1 VFFVDV
7 DIMTTDQLKEVL
19 GNYKWTL
26 LVALI
31 MFAMVGF
38 GYKLA
43 RIIDEGDSKKVQ
55 AQQETIAILS
65 EENHAL
71 TTKVNQLEVA
81 MELAALT
88 TKVNQLEVAM
98 ELATLETESITNTLS
113 EQKKEL
119 EAQQEL
125 LSFYERVVAP
135 EKTDEGFAIEGVEV
149 FKLSDNTYQLRLV
162 LLQSKQQKAVING
175 SLDIAVVGQRNGEVI
190 TLKSG
195 ESSLLAEDIKYRFR
209 FFQAVNVTLTIE
221 EDINPETIS
230 FSTTVYQYKTRK
242 GSYEISVPWNEAL
255 SVEIE

>member
-1 VFFVDV
+1 MFFVNV

-81 MELAALT
+81 MELA
-88 TKVNQLEVAM
+88 
-98 ELATLETESITNTLS
+98 TLETESITNTLG

-175 SLDIAVVGQRNGEVI
+175 NLDIAVVGQRNSEAI

-221 EDINPETIS
+221 EDINPESIS

-242 GSYEISVPWNEAL
+242 GNYEISVPWNEAL

>member
-1 VFFVDV
+1 MFFVDV

-81 MELAALT
+81 MELA
-88 TKVNQLEVAM
+88 
-98 ELATLETESITNTLS
+98 TLETESITNTLG
-113 EQKKEL
+113 EQKKEI

-135 EKTDEGFAIEGVEV
+135 EKTDEGFAIEGVEI

-175 SLDIAVVGQRNGEVI
+175 SLDIAVVGQRNGEAI

-209 FFQAVNVTLTIE
+209 FFQAVNATLTIE
-221 EDINPETIS
+221 EDINPESIS

-242 GSYEISVPWNEAL
+242 GNYEISVPWNEAL

>member
-1 VFFVDV
+1 MFFVDV

-55 AQQETIAILS
+55 AQKETIAILS
-65 EENHAL
+65 EENH
-71 TTKVNQLEVA
+71 V
-81 MELAALT
+81 LT

-98 ELATLETESITNTLS
+98 ELATLETESITNTLG
-113 EQKKEL
+113 EQKKEI

-135 EKTDEGFAIEGVEV
+135 EKTDEGFAIEGVEI

-175 SLDIAVVGQRNGEVI
+175 SLDIAVVGQRNGEAI

-209 FFQAVNVTLTIE
+209 FFQAVNATLTIE
-221 EDINPETIS
+221 EDINPESIS

-242 GSYEISVPWNEAL
+242 GNYEISVPWNETL

>member
-1 VFFVDV
+1 MFFVDV

-65 EENHAL
+65 EENH
-71 TTKVNQLEVA
+71 
-81 MELAALT
+81 ALT

-221 EDINPETIS
+221 EDINPESIS

-242 GSYEISVPWNEAL
+242 GNYEISVPWNEAL

>member
-1 VFFVDV
+1 MFFVDV

-65 EENHAL
+65 EENH
-71 TTKVNQLEVA
+71 
-81 MELAALT
+81 ALT

-175 SLDIAVVGQRNGEVI
+175 SLDIAVVGQRNGEAI

-221 EDINPETIS
+221 EDINPESIS

-242 GSYEISVPWNEAL
+242 GNYEISVPWNEAL

>member
-1 VFFVDV
+1 MFFVDV

-55 AQQETIAILS
+55 AQQETIAILY

-81 MELAALT
+81 MELA
-88 TKVNQLEVAM
+88 
-98 ELATLETESITNTLS
+98 TLETKSITNTLG

-221 EDINPETIS
+221 EDINPESIA

-242 GSYEISVPWNEAL
+242 GNYEISVPWNEAL

>member
-65 EENHAL
+65 EENH
-71 TTKVNQLEVA
+71 
-81 MELAALT
+81 ALT

>member
-1 VFFVDV
+1 MFFVDV

-55 AQQETIAILS
+55 AQKETIAILS

-71 TTKVNQLEVA
+71 TI
-81 MELAALT
+81 
-88 TKVNQLEVAM
+88 KVNQLEVAM
-98 ELATLETESITNTLS
+98 ELATLETESITNTLG

-135 EKTDEGFAIEGVEV
+135 EKTDEGFAIEGVEI

-175 SLDIAVVGQRNGEVI
+175 NLDIAVVGQRNSEAI

-221 EDINPETIS
+221 EDINPESIS

-242 GSYEISVPWNEAL
+242 GNYEISVPWSEAL

>member
-1 VFFVDV
+1 MFFVDV

-81 MELAALT
+81 MELA
-88 TKVNQLEVAM
+88 
-98 ELATLETESITNTLS
+98 TLETESITNTLG

-175 SLDIAVVGQRNGEVI
+175 SLDIAVVGQRNSEAI

-242 GSYEISVPWNEAL
+242 GNYEISVPWNEAL

>member
-1 VFFVDV
+1 MFFVDV

-81 MELAALT
+81 MELA
-88 TKVNQLEVAM
+88 
-98 ELATLETESITNTLS
+98 TLETESITNTLG

-175 SLDIAVVGQRNGEVI
+175 SLDIAVVGQRNGEAF

-209 FFQAVNVTLTIE
+209 FFQAVNVALTIE
-221 EDINPETIS
+221 EDINPESIA

-242 GSYEISVPWNEAL
+242 GNYEISVPWNEAL

>member
-1 VFFVDV
+1 MFFVDV

-81 MELAALT
+81 MELA
-88 TKVNQLEVAM
+88 
-98 ELATLETESITNTLS
+98 TLETESITNTLG
-113 EQKKEL
+113 EQKKEI

>member
-1 VFFVDV
+1 MFFVNV
-7 DIMTTDQLKEVL
+7 NIMTTDQLKEVL

-65 EENHAL
+65 EENH
-71 TTKVNQLEVA
+71 
-81 MELAALT
+81 ALT

>member
-55 AQQETIAILS
+55 AQKETIAILS
-65 EENHAL
+65 EENHVL
-71 TTKVNQLEVA
+71 TTK
-81 MELAALT
+81 M
-88 TKVNQLEVAM
+88 NQLEVAM
-98 ELATLETESITNTLS
+98 ELATLETESITNTLG
-113 EQKKEL
+113 EQKKEI

-242 GSYEISVPWNEAL
+242 GNYEISVPWNEAL

>member
-1 VFFVDV
+1 
-7 DIMTTDQLKEVL
+7 
-19 GNYKWTL
+19 
-26 LVALI
+26 
-31 MFAMVGF
+31 
-38 GYKLA
+38 
-43 RIIDEGDSKKVQ
+43 
-55 AQQETIAILS
+55 
-65 EENHAL
+65 
-71 TTKVNQLEVA
+71 
-81 MELAALT
+81 
-88 TKVNQLEVAM
+88 
-98 ELATLETESITNTLS
+98 
-113 EQKKEL
+113 
-119 EAQQEL
+119 

>member
-1 VFFVDV
+1 MFFVDV

-65 EENHAL
+65 EENHS
-71 TTKVNQLEVA
+71 
-81 MELAALT
+81 LT

-98 ELATLETESITNTLS
+98 ELATLETESITNTLG

-242 GSYEISVPWNEAL
+242 GNYEISVPWNEAL

>member
-1 VFFVDV
+1 MFFVDV

-81 MELAALT
+81 MELA
-88 TKVNQLEVAM
+88 
-98 ELATLETESITNTLS
+98 TLETESITNTLG
-113 EQKKEL
+113 EQKKEI

-221 EDINPETIS
+221 EDINPESIS

-242 GSYEISVPWNEAL
+242 GNYEISVPWNEAL

>member
-1 VFFVDV
+1 MFFVDV

-81 MELAALT
+81 MELA
-88 TKVNQLEVAM
+88 
-98 ELATLETESITNTLS
+98 TLETESITNTLG

-175 SLDIAVVGQRNGEVI
+175 NLDIAVVGQRNSEAI

-209 FFQAVNVTLTIE
+209 FFQAVNATLTIE
-221 EDINPETIS
+221 EDINPESIS

-242 GSYEISVPWNEAL
+242 GNYEISVPWSEAL

>member
-1 VFFVDV
+1 MFFVDV

-55 AQQETIAILS
+55 AQQETIAILY

-81 MELAALT
+81 MELA
-88 TKVNQLEVAM
+88 
-98 ELATLETESITNTLS
+98 TLEAESITNTLG

-175 SLDIAVVGQRNGEVI
+175 SLDIAVVGQRNGEAI

-209 FFQAVNVTLTIE
+209 FFQAVNVTLTID
-221 EDINPETIS
+221 EDINPESIA

-242 GSYEISVPWNEAL
+242 GNYEISVPWNEAL

>member
-1 VFFVDV
+1 MFFVDV

-81 MELAALT
+81 MELA
-88 TKVNQLEVAM
+88 
-98 ELATLETESITNTLS
+98 TLETESITNTLG

-175 SLDIAVVGQRNGEVI
+175 NLDIAVVGQRNSEAI

-242 GSYEISVPWNEAL
+242 GNYEISVPWNEAL

>member
-1 VFFVDV
+1 MFFVDV

-81 MELAALT
+81 MELA
-88 TKVNQLEVAM
+88 
-98 ELATLETESITNTLS
+98 TLETESITNTLG

-221 EDINPETIS
+221 EDINPESIS

-242 GSYEISVPWNEAL
+242 GNYEISVPWSEAL

>member
-1 VFFVDV
+1 
-7 DIMTTDQLKEVL
+7 MTTDQLKEVL

-65 EENHAL
+65 EENH
-71 TTKVNQLEVA
+71 
-81 MELAALT
+81 ALT

-242 GSYEISVPWNEAL
+242 GNYEISVPWSEAL

>member
-1 VFFVDV
+1 
-7 DIMTTDQLKEVL
+7 MTTDQLKEVL

-65 EENHAL
+65 EENH
-71 TTKVNQLEVA
+71 
-81 MELAALT
+81 ALT

-242 GSYEISVPWNEAL
+242 GNYEISVPWNEAL

>member
-1 VFFVDV
+1 
-7 DIMTTDQLKEVL
+7 MTTDQLKKVL
-19 GNYKWTL
+19 GDYKWTL
-26 LVALI
+26 LVAII
-31 MFAMVGF
+31 MFVMVGF

-43 RIIDEGDSKKVQ
+43 RMIDEGDSKKVQ

-81 MELAALT
+81 MELAT
-88 TKVNQLEVAM
+88 REKENITKA
-98 ELATLETESITNTLS
+98 LS
-113 EQKKEL
+113 EQTKEL

-135 EKTDEGFAIEGVEV
+135 EKTDDGFAIEGVEV
-149 FKLSDNTYQLRLV
+149 FELSDNTYQLRLV

-175 SLDIAVVGQRNGEVI
+175 NLDIAVVGKRNGEPVV
-190 TLKSG
+190 LKSG
-195 ESSLLAEDIKYRFR
+195 ESSVLEEDVKFRFR

-221 EDINPETIS
+221 KDIEVESIQ

-242 GSYEISVPWNEAL
+242 GNYDVSVPWSEAL
-255 SVEIE
+255 STEME

>member
-1 VFFVDV
+1 MFFIDIE
-7 DIMTTDQLKEVL
+7 IMTTEQLKEVL

-26 LVALI
+26 LVAFI

-43 RIIDEGDSKKVQ
+43 RILDEGDGKKVQ

-65 EENHAL
+65 EENNAL

-81 MELAALT
+81 MELA
-88 TKVNQLEVAM
+88 KLEA
-98 ELATLETESITNTLS
+98 ENIATMLS
-113 EQKKEL
+113 EQRKEL
-119 EAQQEL
+119 ETQQEL
-125 LSFYERVVAP
+125 LSFYERVMAP
-135 EKTDEGFAIEGVEV
+135 EKSDEGFAIEGVEV

-175 SLDIAVVGQRNGEVI
+175 SLDIAVVGQRNDEAI

-221 EDINPETIS
+221 EDINPESIA

-242 GSYEISVPWNEAL
+242 GNYELNVPWSEAL

>member
-1 VFFVDV
+1 MFFVDV

-81 MELAALT
+81 MELA
-88 TKVNQLEVAM
+88 
-98 ELATLETESITNTLS
+98 TLETESITNTLG

-175 SLDIAVVGQRNGEVI
+175 NLDIAVVGQRNSEAI

-221 EDINPETIS
+221 EDINPESIS

-242 GSYEISVPWNEAL
+242 GNYEISVPWNEAL

>member
-1 VFFVDV
+1 MFFVDV

-81 MELAALT
+81 MELA
-88 TKVNQLEVAM
+88 
-98 ELATLETESITNTLS
+98 TLETESITNTLG
-113 EQKKEL
+113 EQKKEI

-242 GSYEISVPWNEAL
+242 GNYEISVPWSEAL

>member
-1 VFFVDV
+1 MFFVDV

-81 MELAALT
+81 MELA
-88 TKVNQLEVAM
+88 
-98 ELATLETESITNTLS
+98 TLETESITNTLG

-209 FFQAVNVTLTIE
+209 FFQAVNVTLIIE
-221 EDINPETIS
+221 EDINPESIT

-242 GSYEISVPWNEAL
+242 GNYEISVPWNEAL

>member
-1 VFFVDV
+1 MFFVDV

-55 AQQETIAILS
+55 AQQETIAILY
-65 EENHAL
+65 EENH
-71 TTKVNQLEVA
+71 
-81 MELAALT
+81 ALT

-98 ELATLETESITNTLS
+98 ELATLETESITNTLG

-175 SLDIAVVGQRNGEVI
+175 SLDIAVVGQRNGEAF

-221 EDINPETIS
+221 EDINPESIA

-242 GSYEISVPWNEAL
+242 GNYEISVPWNEAL

>member
-1 VFFVDV
+1 MFFVDV

-81 MELAALT
+81 MELA
-88 TKVNQLEVAM
+88 
-98 ELATLETESITNTLS
+98 TLETESITNTLG

-135 EKTDEGFAIEGVEV
+135 EKTDEGFAIEGVEI

-162 LLQSKQQKAVING
+162 LLQSKQQSSING
-175 SLDIAVVGQRNGEVI
+175 SL
-190 TLKSG
+190 
-195 ESSLLAEDIKYRFR
+195 LL
-209 FFQAVNVTLTIE
+209 
-221 EDINPETIS
+221 P
-230 FSTTVYQYKTRK
+230 
-242 GSYEISVPWNEAL
+242 
-255 SVEIE
+255 

>member
-1 VFFVDV
+1 MFFVDV

-81 MELAALT
+81 MELA
-88 TKVNQLEVAM
+88 
-98 ELATLETESITNTLS
+98 TLETESITNTLG

-175 SLDIAVVGQRNGEVI
+175 NLDIAVVGQRNSEAI

-209 FFQAVNVTLTIE
+209 FFQAVNVTLIIE
-221 EDINPETIS
+221 EDINPESIA

-242 GSYEISVPWNEAL
+242 GNYEISVPWNEAL

>member
-81 MELAALT
+81 MELA
-88 TKVNQLEVAM
+88 
-98 ELATLETESITNTLS
+98 TLETKSITNTLG

-175 SLDIAVVGQRNGEVI
+175 SLDIAVVGQQNGEAI

-221 EDINPETIS
+221 EGINPESIS

-242 GSYEISVPWNEAL
+242 GNYEISVPWSEAL

>member
-1 VFFVDV
+1 MFFVDV

-81 MELAALT
+81 MELA
-88 TKVNQLEVAM
+88 
-98 ELATLETESITNTLS
+98 TLETESITNTLG

-175 SLDIAVVGQRNGEVI
+175 SLDIAVVGQRNGEAF

-242 GSYEISVPWNEAL
+242 GNYEISVPWNEAL

>member
-1 VFFVDV
+1 
-7 DIMTTDQLKEVL
+7 MTTDQLKEVL

-81 MELAALT
+81 MELA
-88 TKVNQLEVAM
+88 
-98 ELATLETESITNTLS
+98 TLETESITNTLG

-175 SLDIAVVGQRNGEVI
+175 SLDIAVVGERNGEAI

-209 FFQAVNVTLTIE
+209 FFQAVNATLTIE
-221 EDINPETIS
+221 EDINPESIS

-242 GSYEISVPWNEAL
+242 GNYEISVPWSEAL

>member
-1 VFFVDV
+1 MFFVDV

-81 MELAALT
+81 MELA
-88 TKVNQLEVAM
+88 
-98 ELATLETESITNTLS
+98 TLETESITNTLG

-175 SLDIAVVGQRNGEVI
+175 SLDIAVVGQRNGEAI

-209 FFQAVNVTLTIE
+209 FFQAVNATLTIE
-221 EDINPETIS
+221 EDINPESIS
-230 FSTTVYQYKTRK
+230 FSTTVYQYKARK
-242 GSYEISVPWNEAL
+242 GNYEISVPWNEAL

>member
-1 VFFVDV
+1 MFFVDV

-81 MELAALT
+81 MELA
-88 TKVNQLEVAM
+88 
-98 ELATLETESITNTLS
+98 TLETESITNTLG

-175 SLDIAVVGQRNGEVI
+175 SLDIAVVGQQNGEAI

-221 EDINPETIS
+221 EGINPESIS

-242 GSYEISVPWNEAL
+242 GNYEISVPWNEAL

>member
-1 VFFVDV
+1 MFFVDV

-65 EENHAL
+65 EENH
-71 TTKVNQLEVA
+71 
-81 MELAALT
+81 ALT

-175 SLDIAVVGQRNGEVI
+175 SLDIAVVGQRNGEAI

-209 FFQAVNVTLTIE
+209 FFQAVNVTLIIE
-221 EDINPETIS
+221 EDINPESIA

-242 GSYEISVPWNEAL
+242 GNYEISVPWNEAL